1 VENRLPLMGIPIG
14 NTAHMNVISKTGL
27 EVVTMNKEE
36 GRREIVYQMT
46 MTAVRKML
54 EEGLILREE
63 YEKFD
68 TKMRQKY
75 EPIFGRLFSDLNLI

>member
-1 VENRLPLMGIPIG
+1 
-14 NTAHMNVISKTGL
+14 MNVISKTGL

-36 GRREIVYQMT
+36 GRREIVYQMS
-46 MTAVRKML
+46 MAAVRKML
-54 EEGLILREE
+54 EEGLISREE